1 MFKKVMGLFL
11 VLSVLGMGL
20 VSCNKEQKPAT
31 DDELCSTVFEALQ
44 NNNVE
49 LFTSL
54 LLTDEVL
61 QGMISSLDESDPKEK
76 SIKGEFST
84 DFHVEKFVAESLE
97 SFNKLVRLG
106 QDKKMDLKAAVYS
119 GVNFRETRY
128 EAGNHICKK
137 VKFKMTIGEEFYSVV
152 VNFFQTDEG
161 MFIYNELNVVEL
173 PNFKFKLVTPAENP
187 VTVPAGKDLDLV
199 VEFDADAVNERGAW
213 IQTVFNGKGGGM
225 YCATTME
232 SPYNTD
238 IPGKILTPG
247 KHTIE
252 YFLQPSGSNT
262 DNPLAAIKL
271 DIIVK

>member
-1 MFKKVMGLFL
+1 MFKKVIGFFIAMSIVGIALT
-11 VLSVLGMGL
+11 
-20 VSCNKEQKPAT
+20 SCNKEQVPAT
-31 DDELCSTVFEALQ
+31 DDELCSLVFEALQ

-54 LLTDEVL
+54 LITDDTF
-61 QGMISSLDESDPKEK
+61 QGMVNSLDESDPKEK
-76 SIKGEFST
+76 SIKDEFIA
-84 DFHVEKFVAESLE
+84 DFNAEEFAGASLE
-97 SFNKLVRLG
+97 SFNKLVKPG
-106 QDKKMDLKAAVYS
+106 QDNIDLKAAVYS
-119 GVNFRETRY
+119 GINFRQTRY

-137 VKFKMTIGEEFYSVV
+137 LKFKMAIGEEFYSVIV
-152 VNFFQTDEG
+152 YHFQTDEG
-161 MFIYNELNVVEL
+161 MFIYDELKMNEL
-173 PNFKFKLVTPAENP
+173 PNYKFKLVTPAENP

-213 IQTVFNGKGGGM
+213 IQTVFDGKGGGM

-238 IPGKILTPG
+238 IPGKVLTTG

-252 YFLQPSGSNT
+252 YFLQPSGSDT